1 MKLIKGELLPEN
13 MYYQLKYD
21 GVGIS
26 GEVFVSATAYD
37 LSGSKV
43 FELADNIQKPEWDES
58 GDYTGLVA
66 GLIACAK
73 RGFKNIL
80 IVGSSQLE
88 QHSEIAEFF
97 MDLFTNFTNVASI
110 CIETRELNTDAF
122 KLTAEVIQS
131 KKPFYRQFPK

>member
-1 MKLIKGELLPEN
+1 MKLIKGVLLPEN
-13 MYYQLKYD
+13 MYYTLKYD

-26 GEVFVSATAYD
+26 GEVFVSAVLYD
-37 LSGSKV
+37 ISGAKV

-66 GLIACAK
+66 GLLACAK
-73 RGFKNIL
+73 LGFKNIV

-88 QHSEIAEFF
+88 QHPEIAEFF
-97 MDLFTNFTNVASI
+97 LDLFTNFTNVASTF
-110 CIETRELNTDAF
+110 IETRELNTEAF

-131 KKPFYRQFPK
+131 KKRFYRQFPK